1 MVKKVKISIIMP
13 SYNVVSYIEECIESV
28 ISQTLED
35 IEIICVDAG
44 SQDGTFEILEKYAEE
59 DNRIKLLKSDEK
71 SYGYQMNLGLS
82 VAKGEYI
89 GIVETDDY
97 IDKNMFFDLY
107 DLSENASIDI
117 VKGNF
122 YHLIGINP
130 EEKEIRVDGSKVK
143 VPKKKFTVFQN
154 ANIMY
159 GHPSI
164 WAAIYK
170 NEFLKKN
177 NIKFMEVPGG
187 GWVDNPFYF
196 ETFLNAKSIK
206 YTKKPYYYYRQ
217 SNPNSSSNNLSD
229 LTLPF
234 RRMLDNMDVVEKNN
248 CKNEDIYVA
257 LYTIIFWHI
266 NDIVSRDEYLKD
278 KDNVDQYIQK
288 VISRMDG
295 SIVAKRF
302 DKKNQ
307 DLFLRF
313 LNQDNEEI
321 KISIIMPVYNSEDE
335 LEQSI
340 KSVDK
345 QTLKEIE
352 LICIDDGSTDNSL
365 NILRDFEKRYDF
377 VKVYTQENQGS
388 GKARN
393 YGIEL
398 SKGEYIGFLD
408 ADDFFI
414 DDDALERLYVTAK
427 LNHAK
432 MVSGNILHD
441 IDEKGVFIPFRPMEY
456 YKKDKVILPEEY
468 GMPWSFYK
476 CLFEKDFLVSNEII
490 FPDLLRGQDPV
501 FLAEILTKIEKVY
514 CVATDVY
521 AYVYY
526 DAINR
531 CNTYRKLHDQLLHY
545 KIVFDYLKE
554 PRFEK
559 TCLEFRKA
567 FMWFIAHLND
577 DILKDSISCL
587 EEVFFDNQLL
597 LNDLKSYFYLKFRN
611 NKVIK
616 DDLTF

>member
-1 MVKKVKISIIMP
+1 MP

-408 ADDFFI
+408 ADDLFNPKLLEKLYNKAKDNDADISMCCANEINYWKGETTSFNDRYAEFDENTVI
-414 DDDALERLYVTAK
+414 DPNNIDNLYVLAK
-427 LNHAK
+427 SVLWNK
-432 MVSGNILHD
+432 MFKKEFIE
-441 IDEKGVFIPFRPMEY
+441 EKKLYFTNTHITNDLLFVYSALTCSKRITVIKEVLVTRRKYHNENSISSNRCIYSEESIYVFETFQKWLKDNGYWKRR
-456 YKKDKVILPEEY
+456 KKD
-468 GMPWSFYK
+468 F
-476 CLFEKDFLVSNEII
+476 
-490 FPDLLRGQDPV
+490 
-501 FLAEILTKIEKVY
+501 IEKFKG
-514 CVATDVY
+514 DV
-521 AYVYY
+521 
-526 DAINR
+526 
-531 CNTYRKLHDQLLHY
+531 
-545 KIVFDYLKE
+545 
-554 PRFEK
+554 
-559 TCLEFRKA
+559 
-567 FMWFIAHLND
+567 
-577 DILKDSISCL
+577 
-587 EEVFFDNQLL
+587 
-597 LNDLKSYFYLKFRN
+597 SYHASYGYNKKF
-611 NKVIK
+611 V
-616 DDLTF
+616 